1 MTVQKKPSW
10 LKRRLPSGPEFE
22 RTRRRIQQQN
32 LHTVCQEANCPNIF
46 ECFSQLTATYL
57 ILGDHCTRDCSFCA
71 VRKGSG
77 QPVDFDEPRRVA
89 AAALEMGLRYV
100 VLTSVTRDDLPDGGA
115 KHYAQTIQ
123 ALRCAIKDV
132 SIEVL
137 IPDFQGKQDALL
149 MVLSAG
155 PSVLN
160 HNLETVP
167 RLYPEVRP
175 QADYK
180 RSLAL
185 LAQTSAYAPHIP
197 TKSGLMLGLGENTD
211 EIEQTLLDLRAS
223 NCRILTLGQYL
234 QPSPAHHPVK
244 QFVTP
249 EIFDRLR
256 ATALDM
262 GFDHVASG
270 PFVRSSYHAE
280 EALKKIRPR
289 PEIIILQ

>member
-1 MTVQKKPSW
+1 MTVSKKPSW

-22 RTRRRIQQQN
+22 RTQRQIRQQN

-46 ECFSQLTATYL
+46 ECFSQQTATFL
-57 ILGDHCTRDCSFCA
+57 ILGDRCTRDCSFCA
-71 VRKGSG
+71 VHSGSG
-77 QPVDFDEPRRVA
+77 DPADLDEPRRVA

-115 KHYAQTIQ
+115 EHYAQTIQ
-123 ALRCAIKDV
+123 ALRCAIEDV

-137 IPDFQGKQDALL
+137 IPDFQGNQDALL

-167 RLYPEVRP
+167 RLYPQVRP
-175 QADYK
+175 QADYR

-185 LAQTSAYAPHIP
+185 LAQASDYAPHIP
-197 TKSGLMLGLGENTD
+197 TKSGLMLGLGETPN
-211 EIEQTLLDLRAS
+211 EIEQALLDLRAS

-234 QPSPAHHPVK
+234 QPSPTHHPVK

-249 EIFDRLR
+249 ESFERWR
-256 ATALDM
+256 ATAMDM
-262 GFDHVASG
+262 GFDQVASG
-270 PFVRSSYHAE
+270 PFVRSSYHAKE
-280 EALKKIRPR
+280 VFNTIKK
-289 PEIIILQ
+289 